1 MNGVQMKSL
10 SDPQSRLEILTRLA
24 NIRPDTPRLWGKMN
38 AAQMICHLSDAF
50 LGITGDKA
58 VAPDSGLNLWPMMT
72 WFVLYAP
79 MKWPHGIS
87 TRPEMDQL
95 IGGTRPNQFDA
106 DVRTLLAAFSK
117 FTGQPRTFQFR
128 PHPMFK
134 QMSEKDWMRWGYLHT
149 DHHLRQFGQ

>member
-1 MNGVQMKSL
+1 
-10 SDPQSRLEILTRLA
+10 
-24 NIRPDTPRLWGKMN
+24 MN
-38 AAQMICHLSDAF
+38 ASQMICHLSDAF
-50 LGITGDKA
+50 FGVMGDKPI
-58 VAPDSGLNLWPMMT
+58 APVTGLNLWPLMT

-79 MKWPHGIS
+79 MKWPPGVA

-95 IGGTRPNQFDA
+95 IGGTPPSQFDA
-106 DVRTLLAAFSK
+106 DMRTLLAAFGK
-117 FTGQPRTFQFR
+117 FTAQPRSFQFR